1 MKYKI
6 KDTDLYK
13 SNTLY
18 NEGSI
23 IELNKSEAE
32 ELSPYLILQDDS
44 SSNNSLK
51 TKDKK
56 NLKQINK
63 DKK

>member
-32 ELSPYLILQDDS
+32 ELSTYLILQDDS